1 MKLKQ
6 LVAVICVLPFAS
18 FAETG
23 QNTAL
28 TIENIIHFNTEIQ
41 REVTRDLTRVVLFAQ
56 EENADLKKQV
66 EASGQFS
73 HDAGTL

>member
-23 QNTAL
+23 QNTAPTTL
-28 TIENIIHFNTEIQ
+28 T
-41 REVTRDLTRVVLFAQ
+41 LKS
-56 EENADLKKQV
+56 NAK
-66 EASGQFS
+66 
-73 HDAGTL
+73 